1 MSIFILVV
9 SLAILILVHEF
20 GHFIVAKKTGVRVD
34 EFGIGFPPKLFGKK
48 FGETAYT
55 VNLLPFGGFVKIFG
69 ENPDE
74 EALHGPDK
82 ARSFIRKPK
91 RVQAAIIAAGVF
103 FNFLLAW
110 VLISA
115 GFMSGMPVPVSAA
128 PEGALVKDARI
139 MITNVE
145 KDSPAE
151 KAGLK
156 AGDTLIAL
164 YAGYADGSSLELK
177 DLSIRGIQDFIAG
190 QEGNDIV
197 INYANKY
204 TKDFTEFVRVTPQTG
219 IFGET
224 PAIGIAMDEIGI
236 VKLLPHRA
244 VWEGLL
250 MTGSISWSVAAAFG
264 GLIRDAFTGNVALEN
279 LTGPIGIVGLIGDAA
294 GFGFAYLLSFVAFI
308 SINLAVLNLLPIPA
322 LDGGRLFFLLV
333 EAVKGSRLPPKFV
346 NTAHLVGF
354 AVLILFMLAVT
365 YQDIMRIISG

>member
-1 MSIFILVV
+1 MNILILVV
-9 SLAILILVHEF
+9 SLAALILVHEF

-48 FGETAYT
+48 FGETVYT

-74 EALHGPDK
+74 ESWNGPDK
-82 ARSFIRKPK
+82 ARSFVRKPK
-91 RVQAAIIAAGVF
+91 KIQAAIIVAGVF

-110 VLISA
+110 LLISV

-156 AGDTLIAL
+156 AGDMIL
-164 YAGYADGSSLELK
+164 YLGASDSLLEK
-177 DLSIRGIQDFIAG
+177 DLSIAGIQDFIARHG
-190 QEGNDIV
+190 GKDVVIQYARSGNNEFDQPVKIV
-197 INYANKY
+197 P
-204 TKDFTEFVRVTPQTG
+204 ETG

-244 VWEGLL
+244 VWEGFL
-250 MTGSISWSVAAAFG
+250 MTGGLSWSVAAAFG

-322 LDGGRLFFLLV
+322 LDGGRLFFLLI
-333 EAVKGSRLPPKFV
+333 ESAKGSRLSPKFV

-354 AVLILFMLAVT
+354 ASLILFMVAVT
-365 YQDIMRIISG
+365 YNDIMRLIAG